1 MGGTL
6 LSPPRKCNLFP
17 NAGSEKKEKR
27 IMDSCTSSDQCA
39 SGQPSA
45 CELQAKMKQRLGRIN
60 RKILVMSG
68 KGGVGKS
75 STAVN
80 LALALAQ
87 EGYAVGLLDI
97 DLHGP
102 SVPKMLGLEGKQ
114 LRNGPDGLLPIEY
127 LQNLKVISVGFLL
140 SSEDE
145 ALVWRGPA
153 KTGLIQQFLR
163 DVQWGDLDFLI
174 VDCPP
179 GTGDEPLTAV
189 QTLLG
194 NDQNSGAVIVTTPQ
208 EVALL
213 DVRKSITFCRR
224 LEMPVL
230 GVIENM
236 SGFVCPK
243 CGEVIDIFKSG
254 GGLQV
259 AESMKAPF
267 LGKIPMDP
275 AMVQAGDNGKPY
287 LALRGETETSKTYR
301 QIAASL
307 MQSPAN

>member
-1 MGGTL
+1 MSSSTTTVH
-6 LSPPRKCNLFP
+6 
-17 NAGSEKKEKR
+17 A
-27 IMDSCTSSDQCA
+27 DSA
-39 SGQPSA
+39 KPSA
-45 CELQAKMKQRLGRIN
+45 CELQAKLKKRLGKIKK
-60 RKILVMSG
+60 KILVMSG

-87 EGYAVGLLDI
+87 DGYSVGLLDI

-102 SVPKMLGLEGKQ
+102 SIPKMLGLADSQLKNGQEGLQ
-114 LRNGPDGLLPIEY
+114 PVEY
-127 LQNLKVISVGFLL
+127 LHNLKVISVGFLL
-140 SSEDE
+140 GSEED
-145 ALVWRGPA
+145 ALIWRGPA
-153 KTGLIQQFLR
+153 KTALIQQFLR
-163 DVQWGDLDFLI
+163 DVEWGDLDFLV

-194 NDQNSGAVIVTTPQ
+194 DDQSSGAVIVTTPQ

-213 DVRKSITFCRR
+213 DVQKSITFCRS
-224 LEMPVL
+224 LEMPVI

-243 CGEVIDIFKSG
+243 CGEIVDIFKSG
-254 GGLQV
+254 GGQKV
-259 AESMKAPF
+259 AERMKAPF

-275 AMVQAGDNGKPY
+275 AMVLAGDSGKPY
-287 LALRGETETSKTYR
+287 LAVQSDTEASETYR
-301 QIAASL
+301 KIAANL
-307 MQSPAN
+307 MQRNNK

>member
-1 MGGTL
+1 MSSSTTCG
-6 LSPPRKCNLFP
+6 N
-17 NAGSEKKEKR
+17 SE
-27 IMDSCTSSDQCA
+27 A
-39 SGQPSA
+39 GQPSP
-45 CELQAKMKQRLGRIN
+45 CELQAKMKQRLGKIKH
-60 RKILVMSG
+60 KILVMSG

-87 EGYAVGLLDI
+87 DGYSVGLLDI

-102 SVPKMLGLEGKQ
+102 SIPKMLGLGKCQ
-114 LRNGPDGLLPIEY
+114 LKNGEDGLLPVEY
-127 LQNLKVISVGFLL
+127 LHNLKTISVGFLL
-140 SSEDE
+140 GSEED

-163 DVQWGDLDFLI
+163 DVEWGDLDFLV

-189 QTLLG
+189 QSIMDAG
-194 NDQNSGAVIVTTPQ
+194 QSSGAVIVTTPQ

-213 DVRKSITFCRR
+213 DVQKSITFCRS

-236 SGFVCPK
+236 SGFACPK
-243 CGEVIDIFKSG
+243 CGEIIDIFKSG
-254 GGLQV
+254 GGCQI
-259 AESMKAPF
+259 AERMKAPF

-275 AMVQAGDNGKPY
+275 AMVLAGDSGKPY
-287 LALRGETETSKTYR
+287 LAMRSDSEATETFR
-301 QIAASL
+301 QIAGNL
-307 MQSPAN
+307 VQNFKK

>member
-1 MGGTL
+1 MTT
-6 LSPPRKCNLFP
+6 
-17 NAGSEKKEKR
+17 
-27 IMDSCTSSDQCA
+27 CTSSPQA
-39 SGQPSA
+39 APGQPSP
-45 CELQAKMKQRLGRIN
+45 CELQAKMKQRLAGIK

-87 EGYAVGLLDI
+87 DGYSVGLLDI

-102 SVPKMLGLEGKQ
+102 SIPKMLGLNDSRLQNAPE
-114 LRNGPDGLLPIEY
+114 GLLPVEY
-127 LQNLKVISVGFLL
+127 LHNLKVISVGFLL
-140 SSEDE
+140 GDEDE
-145 ALVWRGPA
+145 ALAWRGPA
-153 KTGLIQQFLR
+153 KTSLIQQFLR
-163 DVQWGDLDFLI
+163 DVQWGDLDFLV

-179 GTGDEPLTAV
+179 GTGDEPMTAV

-194 NDQNSGAVIVTTPQ
+194 EDQNSGAIIVTTPQ

-230 GVIENM
+230 GVVENM

-254 GGLQV
+254 GGRQI
-259 AESMKAPF
+259 AERMKAPF

-275 AMVQAGDNGKPY
+275 AMVLAGDNGKPY
-287 LALRGETETSKTYR
+287 IAIRSDSEASQVYR
-301 QIAASL
+301 SIAADL
-307 MQSPAN
+307 AQGIDK